1 MNDKHEIEH
10 LRRRVTL
17 LESLIDKHTTTLYQ
31 KPGHAITIAMEL
43 RRATGLP
50 VRPLKIA
57 E

>member
-1 MNDKHEIEH
+1 MNDMHEIER

-17 LESLIDKHTTTLYQ
+17 LEDLIDKHTTTLYQ
-31 KPGHAITIAMEL
+31 KPGHAVAIAMEL